1 MPNDTA
7 SARHRP
13 AIAFMPPGEHILR
26 WFCDPKGKIWHFVDI
41 HQVGPSRTHC
51 PDAFREWNPAGTYPR
66 CQLCQ
71 LATQRSD
78 RRLRRERLVLLYGT
92 VIFTENP
99 SPYWRPSRPK
109 LIIAPDEI
117 RAGFTKLLTQG
128 SAEQRAHFYV
138 TLGEWYIPLR
148 ECWMPEFNLADY
160 EALVAQVTRHNRT
173 ATDHEHTRTE
183 EEGPDRRDN
192 TR

>member
-1 MPNDTA
+1 
-7 SARHRP
+7 
-13 AIAFMPPGEHILR
+13 
-26 WFCDPKGKIWHFVDI
+26 
-41 HQVGPSRTHC
+41 
-51 PDAFREWNPAGTYPR
+51 
-66 CQLCQ
+66 
-71 LATQRSD
+71 
-78 RRLRRERLVLLYGT
+78 VLLYGT

-128 SAEQRAHFYV
+128 SAEHRAHFYAMVDPQLPGPAMVVQVQKGRYASVTINSFTAEYQYPV